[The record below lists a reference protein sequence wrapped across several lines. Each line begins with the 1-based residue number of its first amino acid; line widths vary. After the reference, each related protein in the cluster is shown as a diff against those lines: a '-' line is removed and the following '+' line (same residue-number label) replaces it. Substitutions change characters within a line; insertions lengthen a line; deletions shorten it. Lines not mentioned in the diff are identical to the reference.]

1 MKPYLD
7 LDAFTYD
14 GLGDFIQS
22 AAYEADASFLLGKA
36 AAYVDMALVLELI
49 TQAEAQELLLCVQ
62 VYRRM

>member
-36 AAYVDMALVLELI
+36 AAYVDVAFALDLI
-49 TQAEAQELLLCVQ
+49 PRAEAEELLLCVQ
-62 VYRRM
+62 VYRGM

>member
-1 MKPYLD
+1 VKQYLE
-7 LDAFTYD
+7 LDALTYD

-36 AAYVDMALVLELI
+36 AAYVDMAFALDLI
-49 TQAEAQELLLCVQ
+49 SRAEAEELLLCVQ